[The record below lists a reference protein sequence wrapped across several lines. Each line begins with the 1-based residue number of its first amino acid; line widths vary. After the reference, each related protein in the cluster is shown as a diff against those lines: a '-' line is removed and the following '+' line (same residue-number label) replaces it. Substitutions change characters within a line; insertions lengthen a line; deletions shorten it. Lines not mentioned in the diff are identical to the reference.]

1 MGRSFS
7 SRTQAPAHQSHLR
20 IACLAAALFFC
31 GSTHADQTD
40 FSGIER
46 FRADVRVWEDA
57 RLEVREEI
65 VVRNAASFYK
75 YGFRRDLPI
84 LPEGRWDPK
93 DVNERKR
100 KNGVRVEILEVTE
113 DGAPVRYEQGSGF
126 AYSQVRIGERNV
138 PLDSGEHRFALHYL
152 VDSALSMGTTT
163 DMLYWNAIGVR
174 QDSPT
179 AEAILAVH
187 LPAAVSLDQVQ
198 AEPRVGGRSVT
209 SLGGSETTVERID
222 DAPNTIAYHATN
234 MGLHQSLSLSL
245 TWPSG
250 AIRKP
255 WTDFLHSESL
265 VLGVPALLFLFYLAA
280 WIRIGREPKPGV
292 VVPRYEP
299 PNGFSPAAVRFL
311 TTGTTDGRSFA
322 AVIAQLALR
331 GCLRVESENGK
342 YKLSRLMS
350 DPTTEASLAPEE
362 TITLAALFEG
372 GPSIELSPGLD
383 QRNQAQNARYV
394 FHIHQELN
402 QKLGGKYL
410 TRHPGIIALG
420 VLGTFISALSL
431 AAIAQGPDP
440 TGAVFFTVWILFCG
454 LAIGMMFELS
464 FATAWRTTFRSG
476 KGWLTLLPGSAAI
489 AIFGGAIVLLLT
501 KLAAGVSLSFAWMV
515 VALLAVN
522 LGWGPQL
529 KRRTKLGRDLLDQI
543 AGFRQ
548 FLEKVEQDQMNRMKP
563 SGEIS
568 TDLDRFMPY
577 AIALEV
583 KEAWGDHLAQT
594 FLAST
599 VVAEQ

>member
-1 MGRSFS
+1 LRARS
-7 SRTQAPAHQSHLR
+7 QARVRQSYLG
-20 IACLAAALFFC
+20 IACLAGALFVC
-31 GSTHADQTD
+31 GKAQADTTD

-46 FRADVRVWEDA
+46 FRADVTVREDA

-75 YGFRRDLPI
+75 YGFRRELPI

-100 KNGVRVEILEVTE
+100 NNGLRVEILEVTE

-126 AYSQVRIGERNV
+126 TYSQVRIGERNV
-138 PLDSGEHRFALHYL
+138 PLDSGEHHFVLHYL
-152 VDSALSMGTTT
+152 VDSALSLGTTT
-163 DMLYWNAIGVR
+163 DRLYWNAMGVR

-179 AEAILAVH
+179 AEAILTVH
-187 LPAAVSLDQVQ
+187 FPSAVSLDQVQ
-198 AEPRVGGRSVT
+198 VEPRVGGRSVS
-209 SLGGSETTVERID
+209 SLDGQETTVERID
-222 DAPNTIAYHATN
+222 DAPNTIAYRATN
-234 MGLHQSLSLSL
+234 LGLHQSLSLSL
-245 TWPSG
+245 VWPSG
-250 AIRKP
+250 AIHLP
-255 WTDFLHSESL
+255 WTDVLHRESM

-280 WIRIGREPKPGV
+280 WIRIGPEPKPGV

-299 PNGFSPAAVRFL
+299 PDGFSSAAVRFL

-350 DPTTEASLAPEE
+350 DGATESSLAPEE
-362 TITLAALFEG
+362 TVTLGALFEG
-372 GPSIELSPGLD
+372 GPSIEFSPGLD
-383 QRNQAQNARYV
+383 QRNQAQNGRFV

-402 QKLGGKYL
+402 QRLGGKYL

-420 VLGTFISALSL
+420 VLGTFVSALLL
-431 AAIAQGPDP
+431 AAVAQGPDP
-440 TGAVFFTVWILFCG
+440 TGAVFFTMWILFCG
-454 LAIGMMFELS
+454 LGIGMMVELS
-464 FATAWRTTFRSG
+464 FATAWRTAFRSG
-476 KGWLTLLPGSAAI
+476 KGWLTLLPGTAAM
-489 AIFGGAIVLLLT
+489 AVFGGAIALLVT
-501 KLAAGVSLSFAWMV
+501 KLASGVSLSFALMV

-522 LGWGPQL
+522 LGWAPRL
-529 KRRTKLGRDLLDQI
+529 KRKTKLGREVLDQI

-548 FLEKVEQDQMNRMKP
+548 FLEKVEQDQMNRVNP
-563 SGEIS
+563 SSDSS
-568 TDLDRFMPY
+568 TDLDRFIPY

>member
-1 MGRSFS
+1 MGRPFQ
-7 SRTQAPAHQSHLR
+7 SRTQAPSRQSYLR
-20 IACLAAALFFC
+20 IACLAGALFLC
-31 GSTHADQTD
+31 GNAHADQTD

-46 FRADVRVWEDA
+46 FRADVTVREDA

-75 YGFRRDLPI
+75 YGFRRELPI

-100 KNGVRVEILEVTE
+100 NNGVRVKILEVTE

-126 AYSQVRIGERNV
+126 TYSQVRIGERNV
-138 PLDSGEHRFALHYL
+138 PLDSGEHRFELHYL
-152 VDSALSMGTTT
+152 VDSALSLGATTNR
-163 DMLYWNAIGVR
+163 LYWNALGVR

-179 AEAILAVH
+179 AEAILTVH
-187 LPAAVSLDQVQ
+187 LPPAISLDQVQ
-198 AEPRVGGRSVT
+198 VEPRVGGRSVS
-209 SLGGSETTVERID
+209 SLEGQETTVERID
-222 DAPNTIAYHATN
+222 DAPNTIAYRATN

-250 AIRKP
+250 AIHKP
-255 WTDFLHSESL
+255 WTDSLHSERM

-280 WIRIGREPKPGV
+280 WLRIGPEPKPGV

-299 PNGFSPAAVRFL
+299 PEGFSSAAVRFL

-350 DPTTEASLAPEE
+350 DRATESSLAPEE
-362 TITLAALFEG
+362 TVTLAALFEG

-383 QRNQAQNARYV
+383 QRNQEQNGRFV

-402 QKLGGKYL
+402 QRLGGKYL

-420 VLGTFISALSL
+420 VLGTFISALLL
-431 AAIAQGPDP
+431 AAVAQGPDP
-440 TGAVFFTVWILFCG
+440 TGAVFFTMWILFCG
-454 LAIGMMFELS
+454 LAIGMMVELS
-464 FATAWRTTFRSG
+464 FATAWRTVFRSG
-476 KGWLTLLPGSAAI
+476 KGWLTLLPGTAAI
-489 AIFGGAIVLLLT
+489 AIFGGAIALLMT
-501 KLAAGVSLSFAWMV
+501 KLASGVSLSFALMV

-522 LGWGPQL
+522 LGWAPQL
-529 KRRTKLGRDLLDQI
+529 KRRTKLGRELLDQI
-543 AGFRQ
+543 AGFHQ
-548 FLEKVEQDQMNRMKP
+548 FLEKVEQDKMNRMNP
-563 SGEIS
+563 SSDGS
-568 TDLDRFMPY
+568 TDLDRFIPY

>member
-1 MGRSFS
+1 VGRSFK
-7 SRTQAPAHQSHLR
+7 SRTQAPARQSYLR
-20 IACLAAALFFC
+20 VACLAAALFLC
-31 GSTHADQTD
+31 GSALADQAD
-40 FSGIER
+40 FSGIEL
-46 FRADVRVWEDA
+46 FRADVTVRQDG

-100 KNGVRVEILEVTE
+100 KNGIRVEILEVTE

-126 AYSQVRIGERNV
+126 TYSQVRIGERNV
-138 PLDSGEHRFALHYL
+138 PLDSGEHRFVLHYL
-152 VDSALSMGTTT
+152 VDSALSVGTTT

-179 AEAILAVH
+179 ADAILAVH
-187 LPAAVSLDQVQ
+187 LPAAVSVDRVQ
-198 AEPRVGGRSVT
+198 AEPRVAGRSVS
-209 SLGGSETTVERID
+209 SLGGSETTVERMD

-245 TWPSG
+245 MWPSG
-250 AIRKP
+250 AIHKP
-255 WTDFLHSESL
+255 WTDFLHSESV

-280 WIRIGREPKPGV
+280 WIRIGPEPKPGV

-299 PNGFSPAAVRFL
+299 PDGFSPAAVRFL

-350 DPTTEASLAPEE
+350 DRATESSLASEE
-362 TITLAALFEG
+362 TITLAALFED
-372 GPSIELSPGLD
+372 GPSVELSAGLD
-383 QRNQAQNARYV
+383 QRNQEQNGRYV

-431 AAIAQGPDP
+431 ATIAQGPNP
-440 TGAVFFTVWILFCG
+440 AGALFFTMWILFCG
-454 LAIGMMFELS
+454 LAMGMMFELS

-476 KGWLTLLPGSAAI
+476 KGWLTLLPGTAAI
-489 AIFGGAIVLLLT
+489 AIFGSAIALLLT

-522 LGWGPQL
+522 LGWAPQL
-529 KRRTKLGRDLLDQI
+529 KRRTNLGRELLDQI

-563 SGEIS
+563 SGQSS
-568 TDLDRFMPY
+568 TDLDQNIPY